1 MCFKMSCSHTFYE
14 TNYCTSVCYDC
25 GLEKPAGI
33 TPLDGYTT
41 NVPLCNGYSRHHRM
55 YMLLKQL
62 FDPRHYGSPNSE
74 VIAHMLQ
81 HGPFQHGNQL
91 LKWLAQLKVK
101 HKQYQNAHYYYAI
114 ASPTYVI
121 PDPPCPEKLIVIE
134 RTFYKL
140 EQRFSAHTY
149 KSFFSY
155 NWLLRKFLQVENLP
169 FYLQFVKSIKCKK
182 RLKTY
187 ETMWIF
193 FTRADRV
200 VATQDVS
207 RSFQTQLVG
216 PLENV
221 GRPHLEQPFCASQWL
236 RNYQSNSDVPA

>member
-74 VIAHMLQ
+74 VIAHVLQ

-140 EQRFSAHTY
+140 EQRFSARTHTY

-182 RLKTY
+182 RMKMY
-187 ETMWIF
+187 ETMWVF
-193 FTRADRV
+193 FTRADSV
-200 VATQDVS
+200 EATQDVS
-207 RSFQTQLVG
+207 RNFQKQPGALPRNDS
-216 PLENV
+216 PLHPV
-221 GRPHLEQPFCASQWL
+221 LQSTLGLLL
-236 RNYQSNSDVPA
+236 RNHRSS